1 MVFEFEMNEQQLR
14 LALEAIEKAKEK
26 GFSHTNAVLRITNMK
41 KDGTDVSASF
51 LGHIILKAH
60 PEDPSQDWGRS
71 TVEMLKYER
80 CSNGKFVADSE

>member
-14 LALEAIEKAKEK
+14 LALDAIEKAKEK
-26 GFSHTNAVLRITNMK
+26 GFSHANAVLRITGMK
-41 KDGTDVSASF
+41 EDGTDVSASF

-60 PEDPSQDWGRS
+60 PEDPNQNWGRS

-80 CSNGKFVADSE
+80 CLDGKFVAESD